1 MEETLK
7 IKDFDLAAWTGLFGP
22 ANLPPDIVSKLSDA
36 VAQASKHP
44 EVIAALRAQG
54 IEPAANRPQA
64 FAAFIRDQL
73 ELHRQLVKD
82 ADLKISE

>member
-1 MEETLK
+1 M
-7 IKDFDLAAWTGLFGP
+7 
-22 ANLPPDIVSKLSDA
+22 
-36 VAQASKHP
+36 
-44 EVIAALRAQG
+44 IAALRAQG

-73 ELHRQLVKD
+73 ELHRALVKD